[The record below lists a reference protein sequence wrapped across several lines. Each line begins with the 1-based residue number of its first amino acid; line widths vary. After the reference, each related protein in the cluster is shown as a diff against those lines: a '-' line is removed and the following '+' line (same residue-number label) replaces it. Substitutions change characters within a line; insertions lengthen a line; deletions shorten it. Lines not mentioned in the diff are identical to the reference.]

1 MRHRCALKPPHL
13 VKPLTGQAS
22 FTLEKSMK
30 TLTTAIAALFLL
42 TGCDNAQISAP
53 EGALPQVGI
62 VTLMSQ
68 PVPVVS
74 ELTGRTSAALSAEVR
89 PQVGGIIQKRL
100 FNEGDTVK
108 AGQALYQIDP
118 ASFRASYDE
127 AAAALK
133 QAQSLVQ
140 ADCQKA
146 RRYAQ
151 LVKDDGVSRQDAE
164 DAQATCAQDKASVE
178 SKKAALE
185 SARISLNWTTVTAP
199 ISGRIGISSVTPG
212 ALVTAQQETALA
224 TIRGLDSMYVDLTR
238 SSADLL
244 RLRKQT
250 LSINSDTLSV
260 SLILEDGSTY
270 SEKGR
275 LALTEVAVDESTGS
289 VTLRAIFPNPKHQLL
304 PGMFVRANVDEGIMD
319 DAILAPQ
326 QGITRDAKGN
336 ATALVVNG
344 SNKVEQR
351 TLQTGETYG
360 DKWLVLSGLKAGD
373 KLIVEGTGK
382 VATGQEVKA
391 EEIKTAG
398 GDA

>member
-1 MRHRCALKPPHL
+1 
-13 VKPLTGQAS
+13 
-22 FTLEKSMK
+22 MK
-30 TLTTAIAALFLL
+30 TITTSIAALLLL
-42 TGCDNAQISAP
+42 TGCDNAQTSAP
-53 EGALPQVGI
+53 QRPLPKVGI

-68 PVPVVS
+68 PVSVVS
-74 ELTGRTSAALSAEVR
+74 ELTGRTAAAMSAEVR

-100 FNEGDTVK
+100 FTEGDTVK

-118 ASFRASYDE
+118 SSYRAAYNE

-133 QAQSLVQ
+133 QAQALVQ

-164 DAQATCAQDKASVE
+164 DAKSTCAQDKASVE

-185 SARISLNWTTVTAP
+185 SARINLNWTT
-199 ISGRIGISSVTPG
+199 SVTPG
-212 ALVTAQQETALA
+212 ALVTAQQDTALA

-250 LSINSDTLSV
+250 LASNSDTLDV
-260 SLILEDGSTY
+260 SLILEDGSSY
-270 SEKGR
+270 SEKGH

-289 VTLRAIFPNPKHQLL
+289 VTLRAVFPNPQHQLL
-304 PGMFVRANVDEGIMD
+304 PGMFVRARVDEGIMN

-326 QGITRDAKGN
+326 QGITRDAKGT
-336 ATALVVNG
+336 ATALVVNA

-351 TLQTGETYG
+351 QLETGDTYG
-360 DKWLVLSGLKAGD
+360 DKWLVLNGLKAGD
-373 KLIVEGTGK
+373 KLIVEGTHK
-382 VATGQEVKA
+382 VTAGQEVKA
-391 EEIKTAG
+391 EEMKTNG
-398 GDA
+398 GNA